1 MSVNAFIPFGLARA
15 IEPSLWVST
24 TECSCTK
31 DKEVL
36 DFCNRHGQPGRER
49 RRTRSGAAPGKNV
62 PGGKCLLDGHQ
73 LVLPRAQSDLLG
85 MGDLGFPVRIGVDM
99 CELVAVFEVD
109 VPKDAPLIGDG
120 FVDEVH
126 ACLVESYRVEAGG
139 DADVGYNGRIVE
151 VPAIALGA
159 DVHDEADVERRLAMQ
174 DGIDVFRDLLVE
186 RVVGALEHGTRGAI
200 HADRDTLPAS
210 DTLRV
215 VDDGLMVGVPS
226 DRDLR
231 AGTDAGTAGDALDD
245 VDTRLGL
252 RVHLHLPAPRT
263 TAHADILE
271 RAAEAGLLMPL
282 EVRERDND
290 VGVGNC
296 SADLGSLATL
306 EMDGNLA
313 VVRALETV
321 GDDDVRPD
329 GDTVEAVLLGRL
341 QMIDRVGAASCIQ
354 RIAVGQEGPA
364 A

>member
-1 MSVNAFIPFGLARA
+1 MPFGRTRA
-15 IEPSLWVST
+15 IEPSSGVST
-24 TECSCTK
+24 TECSYTK
-31 DKEVL
+31 DRKVL
-36 DFCNRHGQPGRER
+36 DFYNRHSRPGRER
-49 RRTRSGAAPGKNV
+49 RRTKLGAAPERDV
-62 PGGKCLLDGHQ
+62 PGEKCLLDSHQ
-73 LVLPRAQSDLLG
+73 IVLPRTQSDLLG
-85 MGDLGFPVRIGVDM
+85 VGDLGFPARIGVDM
-99 CELVAVFEVD
+99 CELVAVFEVG

-126 ACLVESYRVEAGG
+126 ACLVESHRVETRG
-139 DADVGYNGRIVE
+139 DADIGHDGRIV
-151 VPAIALGA
+151 VAPAIALGA

-215 VDDGLMVGVPS
+215 VDDGLVVSVPS

-231 AGTDAGTAGDALDD
+231 ARKDTGTASGALDN
-245 VDTRLGL
+245 VDTRLGF
-252 RVHLHLPAPRT
+252 RMHLHLPAPRT